1 MRTLFD
7 TLGAATR
14 ILVAFFV
21 LHTGPA
27 LAQVPAAAEVVT
39 GTEIISSATSDDG
52 RWTLMASRHPDAL
65 TLLDA
70 RRQPVRSFPL
80 TTLDGHTRSRVAQVH
95 DTGPRQSFVVALQD
109 IAELWEISYNPQAE
123 PIFDGLVHDYR
134 MGEALATPGFLGV
147 RRTPLDAPLHAFLL
161 DPSGRIVIG
170 VTPPNGS
177 IPPTAQV
184 IHLDVRR
191 RIASF
196 ALPGS
201 PDMASAVQITRGGTA
216 LLGIPLQGSG
226 CVTVVNMKTW
236 QVLPSATAPGRC
248 VSVPE
253 WIRAAGTTAPRS
265 APDAGRQ

>member
-1 MRTLFD
+1 MRTWFD
-7 TLGAATR
+7 TWGAATR
-14 ILVAFFV
+14 FLVAFFV
-21 LHTGPA
+21 LHNGPA
-27 LAQVPAAAEVVT
+27 SAQIAPIAAVRSGPEL
-39 GTEIISSATSDDG
+39 ISSATSGDG
-52 RWTLMASRHPDAL
+52 RWTLVASRHPDAL

-80 TTLDGHTRSRVAQVH
+80 TTLDGNTRSRVAQVH

-134 MGEALATPGFLGV
+134 MREALAKPGFLGV

-161 DPSGRIVIG
+161 NPSGRLVIG
-170 VTPPNGS
+170 FTRPDGLTPPG
-177 IPPTAQV
+177 AQV

-196 ALPGS
+196 ALPGV
-201 PDMASAVQITRGGTA
+201 PDLASAVQTTRDGTA

-236 QVLPSATAPGRC
+236 QVVLSATAQDRC
-248 VSVPE
+248 VSVRE
-253 WIRAAGTTAPRS
+253 WIGPAGATAPRS
-265 APDAGRQ
+265 TPDAAHQ